1 MDTIRYD
8 FASIEGSRMDIAQ
21 SAARLNNALDELKSY
36 LAPLVLRGR
45 VRLLMPTRCSSKD
58 GIAPRKILTRC
69 LIVLVSLSGRVTTR

>member
-36 LAPLVLRGR
+36 LAPLVATWEGGG
-45 VRLLMPTRCSSKD
+45 C
-58 GIAPRKILTRC
+58 
-69 LIVLVSLSGRVTTR
+69 

>member
-36 LAPLVLRGR
+36 LAPLVATWEGEAADAYPGAAAKMESRPGR
-45 VRLLMPTRCSSKD
+45 S
-58 GIAPRKILTRC
+58 
-69 LIVLVSLSGRVTTR
+69 

>member
-36 LAPLVLRGR
+36 LAPLVATWEGEAADAYQVQQQR
-45 VRLLMPTRCSSKD
+45 
-58 GIAPRKILTRC
+58 
-69 LIVLVSLSGRVTTR
+69 

>member
-36 LAPLVLRGR
+36 LAPIEAQDAEKECHSRDHER
-45 VRLLMPTRCSSKD
+45 HQY
-58 GIAPRKILTRC
+58 RK
-69 LIVLVSLSGRVTTR
+69 VVP